1 MNKFTMIEALGG
13 LDEDLLQEHFRA
25 KEALK
30 MKKRAVPA
38 TARSPI
44 LANTRDGQ
52 SKTARSDFEISRD
65 MKMARKNKRR
75 WIKWVAAAAC
85 FCLILVCVPTI
96 IHILNPSQM
105 VDSYRRGIEYKVNS
119 IAELPAEYGGKL
131 LVQNLELTENA
142 QIELYYNEGG
152 SAENAGD
159 WFSLIISDTIHNEA
173 ETEIIGG
180 NEVPKIDKR
189 LLVHCFFDGRSVEKQ
204 MVDMVFT
211 EDATET
217 ATINGV
223 EVQIAR
229 HGISLD
235 FEYWYYAVFEY
246 DGVVYDIRTKA
257 NQQEYIYDI
266 LEQLLFEK

>member
-1 MNKFTMIEALGG
+1 MNKFTLIYALGH
-13 LDEDLLQEHFRA
+13 LDDDLLEKHFRA

-30 MKKRAVPA
+30 MKK
-38 TARSPI
+38 T
-44 LANTRDGQ
+44 N
-52 SKTARSDFEISRD
+52 
-65 MKMARKNKRR
+65 KNKRI

-85 FCLILVCVPTI
+85 FCLILVCVPMMM
-96 IHILNPSQM
+96 HIFNPSQM
-105 VDSYRRGIEYKVNS
+105 DDPYRQGIRYEVNG
-119 IAELPAEYGGKL
+119 IAELPAEYNGKL
-131 LVQNLELTENA
+131 LVQNLKLTENA

-159 WFSLIISDTIHNEA
+159 WFSLIVSDTIHNET

-189 LLVHCFFDGRSVEKQ
+189 LLLHCFFDGRTVEKQ
-204 MVDMVFT
+204 TVDMVFT
-211 EDATET
+211 KDATET

-229 HGISLD
+229 HSISLD

-246 DGVVYDIRTKA
+246 NGVVYDVRTKA
-257 NQQEYIYDI
+257 NQPEYIYEV
-266 LEQLLFEK
+266 LEQLLSEK